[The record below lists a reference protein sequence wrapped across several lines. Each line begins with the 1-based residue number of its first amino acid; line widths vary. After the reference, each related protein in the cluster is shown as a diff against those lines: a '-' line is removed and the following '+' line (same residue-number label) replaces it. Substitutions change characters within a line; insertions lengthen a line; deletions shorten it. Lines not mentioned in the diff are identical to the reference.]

1 MKIPRA
7 SLGLALSIMC
17 GAAPGLAHAQ
27 TTASRRRRLPLQQA
41 RRRHRRP
48 FPSKPRY

>member
-1 MKIPRA
+1 MKIPRG
-7 SLGLALSIMC
+7 SLGLVLCIMC
-17 GAAPGLAHAQ
+17 GTAPGLAQAQ
-27 TTASRRRRLPLQQA
+27 TPAAGRRRLPLPQA